1 MCASVYGIRVC
12 VWVWGVWVLCEGWWG
27 GVGGCDEECHTG
39 MESVLLP
46 FPPVV
51 SWTLSLE
58 AGLQNH
64 TV

>member
-1 MCASVYGIRVC
+1 M
-12 VWVWGVWVLCEGWWG
+12 
-27 GVGGCDEECHTG
+27 GGCDEECHTG

-51 SWTLSLE
+51 SRTLSLE

>member
-1 MCASVYGIRVC
+1 MSFNIDV
-12 VWVWGVWVLCEGWWG
+12 GVVISGNHHHLGGGWG